1 MASHI
6 ERRKFLAT
14 VGAAA
19 AWPFAARAQ
28 QPAMPVIGLLSS
40 RSPAVDTPLV
50 AVIRQGLNE
59 TGFVEGQNVALD
71 YRWADGQYDR
81 LAGLAADLVRRQV
94 AVIVTMGG
102 ASSARAA
109 KAASA
114 TIPIVFATGS
124 DPVRAGLVANFNR
137 PGGNITGVSTFLVD
151 IEPKRLELL
160 RELRPHAT
168 TTAVLVN
175 PGNTPQVEVGDIQAA
190 ARSIG
195 QEVTILN
202 ARTIRDID
210 AAFAMLAQMRAD
222 ALMVVT
228 DAFFFT
234 RAAQLVVLAARHAI
248 PTVYFRRE
256 FVAAGGLMSYGGNQ
270 TEILR
275 VVGVYAARI
284 IKGEKPGDLPIQ
296 RPTKLELV
304 INLSTAKALGLEVP
318 PTLLARA
325 DEVIE

>member
-1 MASHI
+1 MKDGHQH
-6 ERRKFLAT
+6 L
-14 VGAAA
+14 
-19 AWPFAARAQ
+19 P
-28 QPAMPVIGLLSS
+28 
-40 RSPAVDTPLV
+40 RSNL
-50 AVIRQGLNE
+50 
-59 TGFVEGQNVALD
+59 
-71 YRWADGQYDR
+71 
-81 LAGLAADLVRRQV
+81 
-94 AVIVTMGG
+94 
-102 ASSARAA
+102 
-109 KAASA
+109 
-114 TIPIVFATGS
+114 
-124 DPVRAGLVANFNR
+124 NR

-175 PGNTPQVEVGDIQAA
+175 PGNIPQVEVQVGDIQAA

-195 QEVTILN
+195 HEVTILN
-202 ARTIRDID
+202 AGTIRDID

-222 ALMVVT
+222 ALLVVT

-270 TEILR
+270 NESLR

-296 RPTKLELV
+296 RPTKVEL
-304 INLSTAKALGLEVP
+304 ILNLKTAKALGLTVP
-318 PTLLARA
+318 LTLLARA

>member
-1 MASHI
+1 M
-6 ERRKFLAT
+6 E
-14 VGAAA
+14 
-19 AWPFAARAQ
+19 ARISLVA
-28 QPAMPVIGLLSS
+28 VCCSNDSLSS
-40 RSPAVDTPLV
+40 RVRACTSS
-50 AVIRQGLNE
+50 N
-59 TGFVEGQNVALD
+59 NVAM
-71 YRWADGQYDR
+71 QE
-81 LAGLAADLVRRQV
+81 
-94 AVIVTMGG
+94 
-102 ASSARAA
+102 ASR
-109 KAASA
+109 
-114 TIPIVFATGS
+114 TTG
-124 DPVRAGLVANFNR
+124 
-137 PGGNITGVSTFLVD
+137 
-151 IEPKRLELL
+151 
-160 RELRPHAT
+160 HAT
-168 TTAVLVN
+168 TTAVLMN
-175 PGNTPQVEVGDIQAA
+175 PGNIPQVEVQVGDIQAA

-222 ALMVVT
+222 ALLVVT

-256 FVAAGGLMSYGGNQ
+256 FVAAGGLMSYGSNVD
-270 TEILR
+270 ESYRLL
-275 VVGVYAARI
+275 GVYGARI

-304 INLSTAKALGLEVP
+304 INLSTAKALGLEIP